1 MFPPLDEQKFSNLIG
16 DYTKGKDTGN
26 QRIIVKN
33 TDYIESEVKRVL
45 MNSSE
50 YISIVENIKREI
62 KAAQYRAAI
71 HANVDMLLLYHDIG
85 CVINEHKLWG
95 NRFIDNLATDI
106 RIDFPESKGYSVRN
120 LKYMAKFAETY
131 PNREFVQT
139 VSAQIPWS
147 HNIAIIEKVKDPE
160 QRIWYIQKTAEN
172 GWSHNVLIHQIESG
186 LYQRQVLV
194 DKVSNFESRLPSP
207 QSELAAQTMKDPYV
221 FDFIPFREEML
232 ERDIEQALVRDV
244 TKLLLELGT
253 GFAFLGN
260 QYHLNV
266 GGDDF
271 YIDLLFYNLN
281 LRCYVV
287 IELKA
292 GDFKPEYAGQLNFY
306 LSAVDG
312 ILKKE
317 EDNPSIGLLLCKSK
331 NNLVAEYSLK
341 DISKPIGVSEYKVTR
356 SLPDAL
362 EEQLPSVE
370 DIQKRIK

>member
-16 DYTKGKDTGN
+16 DYTKGKYTGN

-232 ERDIEQALVRDV
+232 ERDIEKALVRDV

-341 DISKPIGVSEYKVTR
+341 DISKPIGVSEYKVTS
-356 SLPDAL
+356 SLPNAL

-370 DIQKRIK
+370 DILKRIK